1 MECFHPPESSMR
13 LKRSRQLSQA
23 CRCMFGVEVSS
34 AVAQL
39 VFAQAVVIGVACAAP
54 LRGSG
59 SRSRSQS
66 HSLAQPTALHV
77 LDGRGRDHF
86 DQAFGAGLFT
96 LSSTT
101 IPPTEI
107 IVAGLSSSRT

>member
-1 MECFHPPESSMR
+1 
-13 LKRSRQLSQA
+13 
-23 CRCMFGVEVSS
+23 MFGVEASS

-101 IPPTEI
+101 IQPTEI
-107 IVAGLSSSRT
+107 LVAGLSSSRTNPACGASLGLFEVLEHNSRNYSTV